1 MSTAICELC
10 FKARHSL
17 QHQSAVIVLS
27 FSESCLL
34 KNFAERGA
42 TEKSAVIVLSFSESC
57 LLKNFAER
65 GATEKSAVIVL
76 SFSESCLLNE
86 VRRKKASVA
95 ETRGG
100 GEAAMPAAGVLMAG
114 ERTAQKYPYLN
125 IGRVTR

>member
-1 MSTAICELC
+1 MTTTDGSAAISYLLC
-10 FKARHSL
+10 KYTRANRWRLVDGYLRTLL
-17 QHQSAVIVLS
+17 QGTSFSPAHQSA
-27 FSESCLL
+27 
-34 KNFAERGA
+34 G
-42 TEKSAVIVLSFSESC
+42 IVLSFSESC

-100 GEAAMPAAGVLMAG
+100 GEAAMPAAGVLTAG
-114 ERTAQKYPYLN
+114 AKEPHQSIL
-125 IGRVTR
+125 I

>member
-1 MSTAICELC
+1 MRGPKLYLIYYVNIHALIGGGLSTAICELC

-17 QHQSAVIVLS
+17 QHQ
-27 FSESCLL
+27 
-34 KNFAERGA
+34 
-42 TEKSAVIVLSFSESC
+42 SAVIVLSFSESC

-100 GEAAMPAAGVLMAG
+100 GEAAMPAAGVLTAG
-114 ERTAQKYPYLN
+114 AKEPHQSIL
-125 IGRVTR
+125 I